1 MAAVLRVIG
10 WAEEWLCILC
20 LIAIAVILNMQII
33 DRYVMADPMIWPE
46 EIARCLMIWIAW
58 IGMAAVT
65 RRGSHIGFDLL
76 FSRLAPTA
84 RAIYDTF
91 IDFATGAFFTFLA
104 VQGFLLARLTADLT
118 MAATELPTS
127 LIIWPAVIGG
137 GLSAFHCIVRIVARF
152 SGESFAPQVRR
163 ELV

>member
-1 MAAVLRVIG
+1 MSKALRLIG

-20 LIAIAVILNMQII
+20 LIGIAVILNMQII
-33 DRYVMADPMIWPE
+33 ERYVVDNPMIWPE

-76 FSRLAPTA
+76 FSRLPP
-84 RAIYDTF
+84 RVRRVYDTLVDVAMGVFF
-91 IDFATGAFFTFLA
+91 IFLA
-104 VQGFLLARLTADLT
+104 VQGYLLARITADLT

-127 LIIWPAVIGG
+127 LIVWPLVIGSV
-137 GLSAFHCIVRIVARF
+137 LSTLHCIVRIVQRLT
-152 SGESFAPQVRR
+152 GVDFAPQVHR